1 VAKAMRK
8 QSYDF
13 LKSML
18 ETPSVSGFE
27 QPVARLIHRQMKRVA
42 DSVETDV
49 HGNTIV
55 ALNPEGSPRVML
67 AGHYDQIGLMVRHI
81 NDDGF
86 IYFSAVGGIDPT
98 VLPGSVVTIQTNKG
112 AVPGVI
118 GRKPIHLMKPEERGQ
133 GKVELTDLWIDI
145 GAKNKAE
152 ARRLVSVADPIT
164 YRLGVEQL
172 SNDLITSPG
181 MDDKVGC
188 FVVMEALRL
197 AATKKLK
204 CALYAVA
211 TVQEELG
218 LRGARTSCFG
228 IDPSVGIA
236 VDVTH
241 ATDNPGADKRV
252 AGDIAIGSGAVIER
266 GANINPVLGKLL
278 IDTAKRKKIRYQ
290 LSAAPVATGTD
301 ANVMQISRSGVA
313 AALLSIPNRYMH
325 TQVEVVGL
333 RDIEACAKLL
343 AETVARIGQRTKFTP
358 L

>member
-1 VAKAMRK
+1 MRK

-13 LKSML
+13 LKAML

-27 QPVARLIHRQMKRVA
+27 QPVARLIHKRMKRVA
-42 DSVETDV
+42 DGIETDV

-55 ALNPEGSPRVML
+55 ALNPKGSPRVML

-81 NDDGF
+81 NDEGF
-86 IYFSAVGGIDPT
+86 LHFSAVGGIDPT
-98 VLPGSVVTIQTNKG
+98 VLPGSRVTIHTRKG
-112 AVPGVI
+112 RVEGVI
-118 GRKPIHLMKPEERGQ
+118 GRKPIHLMKQEERGQ

-145 GAKNKAE
+145 GAKKKAE
-152 ARRLVSVADPIT
+152 AKKKVSVADPIT
-164 YRLGVEQL
+164 YRLGVERL
-172 SNDLITSPG
+172 GNDLITSPG

-197 AATKKLK
+197 AVAKKLK

-228 IDPSVGIA
+228 IDPAVGIA

-252 AGDIAIGSGAVIER
+252 AGDIAIGSGAVIDR
-266 GANINPVLGKLL
+266 GANINPVLGDLL
-278 IDTAKRKKIRYQ
+278 IETAKRKKIAYQ
-290 LSAAPVATGTD
+290 LSAAPGATGTD
-301 ANVMQISRSGVA
+301 ANAMQISRSGVA
-313 AALLSIPNRYMH
+313 AALVSIPNRYMH

-333 RDIEACAKLL
+333 KDIEASAKLL
-343 AETVARIGQRTKFTP
+343 AETVARIGPRTNFVP
-358 L
+358 R

>member
-1 VAKAMRK
+1 MRK

-13 LKSML
+13 LKAML

-27 QPVARLIHRQMKRVA
+27 QPVARLIHKQMKRVA
-42 DSVETDV
+42 HSVETDV
-49 HGNTIV
+49 HGNTIAV
-55 ALNPEGSPRVML
+55 LNPKGSPRVML

-81 NDDGF
+81 NDEGF
-86 IYFSAVGGIDPT
+86 LHFSAVGGIDPT
-98 VLPGSVVTIQTNKG
+98 VLPGSRVTIHTKKG
-112 AVPGVI
+112 RVAGVI
-118 GRKPIHLMKPEERGQ
+118 GRKPIHLMKQEERGQ

-145 GAKNKAE
+145 GAKNKTE
-152 ARRLVSVADPIT
+152 AKRMVAIADPIT
-164 YRLGVEQL
+164 YQLGVERL
-172 SNDLITSPG
+172 GNDLITSPG

-197 AATKKLK
+197 AAAKKPK

-228 IDPSVGIA
+228 IDPAVGIA

-241 ATDNPGADKRV
+241 ATDNPGADKRL

-266 GANINPVLGKLL
+266 GANINPVLGDLL
-278 IDTAKRKKIRYQ
+278 LETAKRKRIPYQ
-290 LSAAPVATGTD
+290 HSAAPSATGTD

-333 RDIEACAKLL
+333 KDVEACAKLL
-343 AETVARIGQRTKFTP
+343 AETVARIGPRTRFVPK
-358 L
+358 